1 VEIIKIRAEVNKIGH
16 EHMIFLEE
24 THKLKLVDLSTK
36 KENTV
41 LQMEMLTKN
50 VGKITNA

>member
-1 VEIIKIRAEVNKIGH
+1 
-16 EHMIFLEE
+16 
-24 THKLKLVDLSTK
+24 LSTK

-50 VGKITNA
+50 VGKITNAWSCEQLYVNMFVNLAKIGLL